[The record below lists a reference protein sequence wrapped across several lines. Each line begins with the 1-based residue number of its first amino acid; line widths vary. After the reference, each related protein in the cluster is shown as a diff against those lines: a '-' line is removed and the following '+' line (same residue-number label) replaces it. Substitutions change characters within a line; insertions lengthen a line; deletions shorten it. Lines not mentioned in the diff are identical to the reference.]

1 MKKTRAFRTR
11 LIKLF
16 LLATLLGM
24 GWACKDDLEVKPT
37 TITDVL
43 FDDEE
48 FTILSAAI
56 RHAGLGDALRTEN
69 LTVFA
74 PNDAAFKASGFA
86 DASAITAL
94 SASDVREIIKYHIVG
109 SALKADDLGTGNGP
123 SLLNLAK
130 KPAFIDQNTGGV
142 LVNGVRVTTSD
153 LKADNGMIHVVER
166 VLMPP
171 TQSLLELIQG
181 NGNLSFLLAAATR
194 AAQANPT
201 LGNALSSPLS
211 TYTLL
216 APSNEAFMAAGFTST
231 ASFNAAD
238 PATLANIL
246 LYHVLPGR
254 IFSNNF
260 TTGTLTTVSTKTIKV
275 DVNNGVKILG
285 NKNSGQPATLTQTNL
300 LATNGVVHIMDR
312 VLMP

>member
-1 MKKTRAFRTR
+1 MKKVCSISPFLVK
-11 LIKLF
+11 LIVVGILM
-16 LLATLLGM
+16 GS
-24 GWACKDDLEVKPT
+24 GWACQKDDEVNPL
-37 TITDVL
+37 TITDTV
-43 FDDEE
+43 FDRSD

-56 RHAGLGDALRTEN
+56 RYAGMSDALKTED
-69 LTVFA
+69 LTLFA

-86 DASAITAL
+86 DAASITARP
-94 SASDVREIIKYHIVG
+94 AAEVREILKYHIIG
-109 SALKADDLGTGNGP
+109 TALTADQLEAPGTSP
-123 SLLNLAK
+123 FHNLAM
-130 KPAFIDQNTGGV
+130 KPAYITRNAGGI
-142 LVNGVRVTTSD
+142 LVNGVRVTTPN
-153 LKADNGMIHVVER
+153 LKADNGIIHVVER
-166 VLMPP
+166 VLIPP
-171 TQSLLELIQG
+171 TRSLLELIQ
-181 NGNLSFLLAAATR
+181 NNSDLTFLLAAANR
-194 AAQANPT
+194 AAQVNPT

-216 APSNEAFMAAGFTST
+216 APSNEAFKAAGFTST

-260 TTGTLTTVSTKTIKV
+260 TSGTLTTVSTKTIKV
-275 DVNNGVKILG
+275 DVNNGVKITG